1 VQLARLRRQDGFIR
15 GLVIWGAIIFVVAV
29 VVLDLVTT
37 IESHYGVK
45 QAATDAANAALS
57 DYVLSSS
64 ALEAQQ
70 RAKAEL
76 QDRGMYMT
84 YFRITPN
91 TSTGTVATVSDTEEV
106 PTYLFRYLTGVPWG
120 IGPWLHDQLNPT
132 ATESSTR

>member
-1 VQLARLRRQDGFIR
+1 MQLARLRRQDGFIR

-45 QAATDAANAALS
+45 QAATDAASAALS
-57 DYVLSSS
+57 DYALSSNTF
-64 ALEAQQ
+64 EAQQ

-91 TSTGTVATVSDTEEV
+91 TADGTVVTISDTKEV
-106 PTYLFRYLTGVPWG
+106 NTYVFHYLTGMPWG
-120 IGPWLHDQLNPT
+120 VGTWLQAQLNPK
-132 ATESSTR
+132 ATETSTK